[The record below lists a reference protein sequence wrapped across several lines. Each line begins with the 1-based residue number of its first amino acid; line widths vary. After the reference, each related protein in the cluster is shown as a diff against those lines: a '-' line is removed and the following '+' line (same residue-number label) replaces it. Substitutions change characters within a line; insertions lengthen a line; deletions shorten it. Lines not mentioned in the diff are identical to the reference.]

1 MEKDREFGTH
11 FDAVT
16 SQGSHRSRLSTLAH
30 KVPNLLTFVHCKR
43 QKKEQKRE
51 DAELH
56 SRKDCSRV
64 RGQDEHSLLQ

>member
-1 MEKDREFGTH
+1 MEKDRQFGIH

-16 SQGSHRSRLSTLAH
+16 SQGSHRSRLTTLAH

-43 QKKEQKRE
+43 QKKKQKRK

-56 SRKDCSRV
+56 SRKDYSGVKTSIHYSRK
-64 RGQDEHSLLQ
+64 